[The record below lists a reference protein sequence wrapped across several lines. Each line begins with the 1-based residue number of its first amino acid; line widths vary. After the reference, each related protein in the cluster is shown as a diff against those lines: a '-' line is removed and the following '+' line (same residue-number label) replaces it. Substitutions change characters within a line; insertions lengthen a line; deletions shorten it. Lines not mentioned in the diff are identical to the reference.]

1 MMERVADNE
10 ERSPESTEPRTPPA
24 GQPAPDGEPPVRAP
38 NEPTPGGELVRPPE
52 HPPGGELSVRPP
64 EHPPGGELSVRP
76 PSEPAAPPV
85 PPAIGADEVRE
96 FQEFQQFRELMRQ
109 QREQGFPQGAPPPP
123 GSLQPWG
130 PPQQWGPPPK
140 RDPLWRRALRPIAGK
155 VISLAVVAAMLALGA
170 LWLLEQLPGSG
181 PPERGGGPP
190 HVAGGKKAETNLI
203 FETDPRNA
211 VQKIYDDIAQ
221 DDPTS
226 ACGRFTDEARA
237 EFAEHFANLGASC
250 EEVVGALTAQV
261 ESGQKSE
268 YANPRFPPWVNTNP
282 TSDTVPVSSCALEVT
297 GGPRLGLLTVSKI
310 ENSVGGQWIVTRHD
324 DEPADCSGVA
334 TGPPTT

>member
-10 ERSPESTEPRTPPA
+10 EHPPPEGSPESEPRTPPT
-24 GQPAPDGEPPVRAP
+24 GQPA
-38 NEPTPGGELVRPPE
+38 
-52 HPPGGELSVRPP
+52 PGGELSLRPP
-64 EHPPGGELSVRP
+64 T
-76 PSEPAAPPV
+76 EPAP
-85 PPAIGADEVRE
+85 PPAIDPEQVRE

-109 QREQGFPQGAPPPP
+109 QREQGFPQGTPPPP

-130 PPQQWGPPPK
+130 PPPKPPK
-140 RDPLWRRALRPIAGK
+140 PPDSFWRRALRLTVSK
-155 VISLAVVAAMLALGA
+155 VISLAVVVALLVIGV
-170 LWLLEQLPGSG
+170 LWLLDKLPYSG
-181 PPERGGGPP
+181 QPERGPGEVP

-211 VQKIYDDIAQ
+211 VQKIYDDVAQ

-237 EFAEHFANLGASC
+237 EFAEHFADLGATC

-261 ESGQKSE
+261 AAGQKSD
-268 YANPRFPPWVNTNP
+268 YANPRFPSWVNTNP

-310 ENSVGGQWIVTRHD
+310 QNSVGGQWIVTRHD

-334 TGPPTT
+334 STPPTT